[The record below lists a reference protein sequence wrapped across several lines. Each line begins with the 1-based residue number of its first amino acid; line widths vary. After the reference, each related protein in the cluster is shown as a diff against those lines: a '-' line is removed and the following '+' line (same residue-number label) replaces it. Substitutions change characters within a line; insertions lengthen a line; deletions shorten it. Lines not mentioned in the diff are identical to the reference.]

1 MIIHQIKFSLI
12 NAADK
17 PDEEKAYEC
26 EQFQSALMNNIEKQK
41 LPITSARLDDVEIT
55 GGYDSTVKSVA
66 VSFDADTQ
74 TGKLVVEFSD
84 GTAGVVGFD
93 DLDVVVTYING
104 ETLFVEIAPAMP
116 FV

>member
-12 NAADK
+12 NMVDK
-17 PDEEKAYEC
+17 PNEDKAYEC
-26 EQFQSALMNNIEKQK
+26 EQFQSAVMTNIEKQK

-66 VSFDADTQ
+66 VPFDADTQ

-84 GTAGVVGFD
+84 GTVGVVSFD
-93 DLDVVVTYING
+93 DMDIVFVYINE
-104 ETLFVEIAPAMP
+104 ETLFVKVTPNLM
-116 FV
+116 V